1 MVELI
6 AGLLDI
12 LIALHV
18 QVYLLPW
25 FLHFGLTCSLFMLA
39 IVQTIEINSGELR
52 KHVAIVPSG
61 GRPHAE
67 LLRGTVEQQ
76 LRIVERLLALRQ
88 LAERVRYLRPV
99 VLASRCD
106 LLHALLERAAI
117 ARRRALIVV

>member
-25 FLHFGLTCSLFMLA
+25 FLHFGLTCRLFMLA
-39 IVQTIEINSGELR
+39 IVQTIEIDSGELR
-52 KHVAIVPSG
+52 KHVAVVSSG
-61 GRPHAE
+61 GGPYAK

-76 LRIVERLLALRQ
+76 L
-88 LAERVRYLRPV
+88 
-99 VLASRCD
+99 
-106 LLHALLERAAI
+106 
-117 ARRRALIVV
+117 